1 MHIKGIGINVDSST
15 IDGDLDLLEKTLG
28 NFQDIGFDYAEI
40 PVHGVDA
47 IFKGKLNWLQTRA
60 ITDILKEFKLKYT
73 IHGPDLL
80 NLMDSGN
87 FKLQKEIFKSGI
99 EFTNAIG
106 AEIFVYHSG
115 KIPLQQEEFRG
126 EWLGQNGILTVPSL
140 NKIER
145 SKKIEVK
152 TLQELADFAKDLGVT
167 IVIENTCPELEE
179 ETLWELSRRFGNSR
193 VIPSYSLSPQTPK
206 PIFLQEVR
214 KYKYGT
220 KIEELVD
227 QVKKID
233 RDNVGITLDFGHAYL
248 ASKYYHFKF
257 LDSIKLALPYIK
269 HLHIHDCFGKPKVSP
284 ENRDIDLIQFG
295 IGDMHMPVGWG
306 EIPYDKIFRL
316 FKNYNGVLCLEL
328 KPRYKKFYK
337 YSLQRVKE
345 LIESTGNNHKLK
357 KISPFSKH
365 DN

>member
-1 MHIKGIGINVDSST
+1 MHIKGIGINIDSPT
-15 IDGDLDLLEKTLG
+15 IDGDLDILEKALG
-28 NFQDIGFDYAEI
+28 NFQDLGFDYVEI

-47 IFKGKLNWLQTRA
+47 IFKGRLNWLQTRV
-60 ITDILKEFKLKYT
+60 ITDILKKFKLKYT
-73 IHGPDLL
+73 VHGPNLL
-80 NLMDSGN
+80 NLMDPSN
-87 FKLQKEIFKSGI
+87 FQLQKDIFKSGI

-167 IVIENTCPELEE
+167 IAIENTCPDLKE
-179 ETLWELSRRFGNSR
+179 ETLWELSKQFNGRMFA
-193 VIPSYSLSPQTPK
+193 PSALNAQTPK

-233 RDNVGITLDFGHAYL
+233 RDNTGITLDFGHAYL
-248 ASKYYHFKF
+248 ASK
-257 LDSIKLALPYIK
+257 
-269 HLHIHDCFGKPKVSP
+269 
-284 ENRDIDLIQFG
+284 
-295 IGDMHMPVGWG
+295 
-306 EIPYDKIFRL
+306 
-316 FKNYNGVLCLEL
+316 
-328 KPRYKKFYK
+328 
-337 YSLQRVKE
+337 
-345 LIESTGNNHKLK
+345 
-357 KISPFSKH
+357 
-365 DN
+365 

>member
-1 MHIKGIGINVDSST
+1 MHIKGIGINIDSSAM
-15 IDGDLDLLEKTLG
+15 DGDLDLLEETLTNIQG
-28 NFQDIGFDYAEI
+28 KGFDYAEI

-60 ITDILKEFKLKYT
+60 ITDILKKFKLKYT
-73 IHGPDLL
+73 VHGPDLL
-80 NLMDSGN
+80 NLMDSHN

-99 EFTNAIG
+99 EFANAIG

-115 KIPLQQEEFRG
+115 KIPLQQEELRG
-126 EWLGQNGILTVPSL
+126 EWLGQNGILKVPSL

-145 SKKIEVK
+145 LKKIEVK

-167 IVIENTCPELEE
+167 IVIENTCPDLEE

-193 VIPSYSLSPQTPK
+193 VIPSYNLSAQTPK

-233 RDNVGITLDFGHAYL
+233 RDNVGIALDFGHAYL
-248 ASKYYHFKF
+248 ASKYYRFKF

-269 HLHIHDCFGKPKVSP
+269 HLHIHDCFGKSKVSP
-284 ENRDIDLIQFG
+284 ENRDIDIIQFG

-316 FKNYNGVLCLEL
+316 LKNYGGVLCLEL
-328 KPRYKKFYK
+328 KPRYKKFFK
-337 YSLQRVKE
+337 YSLQRVNE
-345 LIESTGNNHKLK
+345 LIESTSNKQKLK
-357 KISPFSKH
+357 KVSPFAKY

>member
-1 MHIKGIGINVDSST
+1 MHIKGIGINIDSPT

-60 ITDILKEFKLKYT
+60 ITYILKEFKLKYT
-73 IHGPDLL
+73 VHGPDLL
-80 NLMDSGN
+80 NLMDTHN

-106 AEIFVYHSG
+106 GEIFVYHGG
-115 KIPLQQEEFRG
+115 KIPLQG
-126 EWLGQNGILTVPSL
+126 EIKGEGIKQSSLLKIPSPKNIKRL
-140 NKIER
+140 KN
-145 SKKIEVK
+145 IEVK

-167 IVIENTCPELEE
+167 ITIENTSPGLEE
-179 ETLWELSRRFGNSR
+179 ETLWELSKRFNSR
-193 VIPSYSLSPQTPK
+193 MFPHSALTPQTPK

-227 QVKKID
+227 QVKEID

-248 ASKYYHFKF
+248 ASKYYRFKF

-269 HLHIHDCFGKPKVSP
+269 HVHIHDCFGKSQQSY
-284 ENRDIDLIQFG
+284 EEQDINLIQFG

-306 EIPYDKIFRL
+306 EIPYQKIFPL
-316 FKNYNGVLCLEL
+316 LKNYNGVLCLEL

-337 YSLQRVKE
+337 YSLERVKE
-345 LIESTGNNHKLK
+345 FVESTSNNHKLK
-357 KISPFSKH
+357 KASPFSKY

>member
-40 PVHGVDA
+40 PIHGVDA
-47 IFKGKLNWLQTRA
+47 IFKGKLNWLQTRS
-60 ITDILKEFKLKYT
+60 IIDILKKFRLKYT
-73 IHGPDLL
+73 VHGPDLL
-80 NLMDSGN
+80 NLMDPSN
-87 FKLQKEIFKSGI
+87 FKLQREIFKSGI
-99 EFTNAIG
+99 EFVNAIG

-126 EWLGQNGILTVPSL
+126 EGLGQNIILKVPSL
-140 NKIER
+140 SKIER

-152 TLQELADFAKDLGVT
+152 NLQELADFAKDLGVT

-179 ETLWELSRRFGNSR
+179 ENLWELSRRFGNSR

-233 RDNVGITLDFGHAYL
+233 RTNVGITLDFGHAYL
-248 ASKYYHFKF
+248 ASKYYRFNF
-257 LDSIKLALPYIK
+257 LDSIKLALPYTK
-269 HLHIHDCFGKPKVSP
+269 HLHIHDCFGKSKVSA

-306 EIPYDKIFRL
+306 EIPYDKIFHL
-316 FKNYNGVLCLEL
+316 LKNYGGVICLEL

-345 LIESTGNNHKLK
+345 LIENAGNNHKLK

>member
-1 MHIKGIGINVDSST
+1 MHIKGIGINIDSFT
-15 IDGDLDLLEKTLG
+15 IDGDLDLLEKTLS
-28 NFQDIGFDYAEI
+28 NFQDIGFNYAEI

-47 IFKGKLNWLQTRA
+47 IFKGKLNWLQTKT
-60 ITDILKEFKLKYT
+60 IVDILKKYKLKYT
-73 IHGPDLL
+73 VHGPDLL
-80 NLMDSGN
+80 NLMDSCN
-87 FKLQKEIFKSGI
+87 FKLQKKIFKSGI
-99 EFTNAIG
+99 EFTNAVG

-126 EWLGQNGILTVPSL
+126 EWLGQNRILKVPSL

-193 VIPSYSLSPQTPK
+193 VIPSYSLSPQILK
-206 PIFLQEVR
+206 PIFLQEFR

-316 FKNYNGVLCLEL
+316 LKNYNGVICLEL
-328 KPRYKKFYK
+328 KPRYKKYYK

-345 LIESTGNNHKLK
+345 LIESTSNNHKLK

>member
-1 MHIKGIGINVDSST
+1 MHIKGIGINIDSPT
-15 IDGDLDLLEKTLG
+15 IDGDLDLLEETLA
-28 NFQDIGFDYAEI
+28 NIQDKGFDYAEI

-73 IHGPDLL
+73 VHGPDLL
-80 NLMDSGN
+80 NLMDSRN
-87 FKLQKEIFKSGI
+87 FKLQKEVFKSGI

-106 AEIFVYHSG
+106 GEIFVYHGG
-115 KIPLQQEEFRG
+115 KIPLQG
-126 EWLGQNGILTVPSL
+126 EIKGEGIRQNSLLKIPSPKNIKRL
-140 NKIER
+140 
-145 SKKIEVK
+145 KKIEVK
-152 TLQELADFAKDLGVT
+152 TLQELATFAKDLGVIIT
-167 IVIENTCPELEE
+167 IENTSPELEE
-179 ETLWELSRRFGNSR
+179 ETLWELSKQFNGRMF
-193 VIPSYSLSPQTPK
+193 PYSVVAPQTPK
-206 PIFLQEVR
+206 PIFLQEIR

-227 QVKKID
+227 QVKEID
-233 RDNVGITLDFGHAYL
+233 RDNLGITLDFGHAYL

-269 HLHIHDCFGKPKVSP
+269 HVHIHDCFGKPKLSY
-284 ENRDIDLIQFG
+284 EEQDINLIQFG
-295 IGDMHMPVGWG
+295 IGDLHMPVGWG

-316 FKNYNGVLCLEL
+316 LKNYNGVLCLEL
-328 KPRYKKFYK
+328 KPRYKRFYK
-337 YSLQRVKE
+337 YSLERVKE

>member
-1 MHIKGIGINVDSST
+1 MHTKGIGINIDSPT
-15 IDGDLDLLEKTLG
+15 IDGDLDLLEETLADI
-28 NFQDIGFDYAEI
+28 QDKGFDYAEI

-60 ITDILKEFKLKYT
+60 IIDILKKFKLKYT
-73 IHGPDLL
+73 VHGPDLL
-80 NLMDSGN
+80 NLMDPGN
-87 FKLQKEIFKSGI
+87 FKLQREIFKSGI
-99 EFTNAIG
+99 EFANAIG

-115 KIPLQQEEFRG
+115 KIPLQG
-126 EWLGQNGILTVPSL
+126 EIKGEGIRQNSLLKIPSPKNIKRL
-140 NKIER
+140 KN
-145 SKKIEVK
+145 IEVK

-167 IVIENTCPELEE
+167 IAIENTCPDLKE
-179 ETLWELSRRFGNSR
+179 ETLWELSKQFNGRMF
-193 VIPSYSLSPQTPK
+193 PQYTLTPQTPK

-227 QVKKID
+227 QVKEID
-233 RDNVGITLDFGHAYL
+233 RDNLGITLDFGHAYL
-248 ASKYYHFKF
+248 TSKYYHFKF

-269 HLHIHDCFGKPKVSP
+269 HLHIHDCFGKAQQSY
-284 ENRDIDLIQFG
+284 EERDIDLIQFG

-306 EIPYDKIFRL
+306 EIPYQKIFPL
-316 FKNYNGVLCLEL
+316 LKDYNGVLCLEL

-337 YSLQRVKE
+337 YSLERVKE
-345 LIESTGNNHKLK
+345 LIESTSNNHKLQ
-357 KISPFSKH
+357 KIYPLSKH

>member
-1 MHIKGIGINVDSST
+1 MHIKGIGINIDSPT
-15 IDGDLDLLEKTLG
+15 IDGDLDLLEDALA
-28 NFQDIGFDYAEI
+28 NIQSEGFDYAEI

-73 IHGPDLL
+73 VHGPDLL
-80 NLMDSGN
+80 NLMDSRN

-106 AEIFVYHSG
+106 GEIFVYHGG
-115 KIPLQQEEFRG
+115 KISLQREIKG
-126 EWLGQNGILTVPSL
+126 EGIRQNGLLKIPSPKNIKRL
-140 NKIER
+140 
-145 SKKIEVK
+145 KKIEVK
-152 TLQELADFAKDLGVT
+152 TLQELATFAKDLGVT
-167 IVIENTCPELEE
+167 ITIENTSPELEE
-179 ETLWELSRRFGNSR
+179 ETLWELSKGFNGSMF
-193 VIPSYSLSPQTPK
+193 PHSSLAPRTPK

-227 QVKKID
+227 QVKEID
-233 RDNVGITLDFGHAYL
+233 RDNVGIILDFGHAYL
-248 ASKYYHFKF
+248 ASKYYRFKF

-269 HLHIHDCFGKPKVSP
+269 HVHIHDCFGKPKVSY
-284 ENRDIDLIQFG
+284 EEQDINLIQFG
-295 IGDMHMPVGWG
+295 IGDLHMPVGWG
-306 EIPYDKIFRL
+306 EIPYDKIFRIL
-316 FKNYNGVLCLEL
+316 KNYNGVLCLEL

-337 YSLQRVKE
+337 YSLERVKE
-345 LIESTGNNHKLK
+345 LIESTSNNHKLK